1 MCLRSR
7 EQLGT
12 PVIKLLAADT
22 RLWCSLEVGVQKGPL
37 TSLGVLKV
45 VAQPTVASVVAEA
58 DRTLLAGNKLTHS
71 LDSPMAFEGMMRPS
85 AQVTENAVTKA
96 ANLRLVTAVSYF
108 SWHRTASASPW
119 NC

>member
-71 LDSPMAFEGMMRPS
+71 LDRPWHL
-85 AQVTENAVTKA
+85 KA
-96 ANLRLVTAVSYF
+96 
-108 SWHRTASASPW
+108 
-119 NC
+119 